1 MELSKMNT
9 NELNEVLFMTNK
21 LADQMQAQAIDLNV
35 TDANCGDVLDDAARD
50 AKAFAAARNA
60 NKRYHSDYGATDEQK
75 EITRG
80 VRAWMERQRKRG
92 SGRRK

>member
-1 MELSKMNT
+1 MNLSKMKI
-9 NELNEVLFMTNK
+9 NELREILFMTNE
-21 LADQMQAQAIDLNV
+21 LADFTQGQAIDLDV
-35 TDANCGDVLDDAARD
+35 TDANRDAALDDATRD

-80 VRAWMERQRKRG
+80 VRAWLDRQRKRG
-92 SGRRK
+92 HGTR

>member
-1 MELSKMNT
+1 MT
-9 NELNEVLFMTNK
+9 NEL
-21 LADQMQAQAIDLNV
+21 ADFTQGQAIDLDV
-35 TDANCGDVLDDAARD
+35 TDANRDAALDDATRD

-80 VRAWMERQRKRG
+80 VRAWLDRQRKRG
-92 SGRRK
+92 HGTR